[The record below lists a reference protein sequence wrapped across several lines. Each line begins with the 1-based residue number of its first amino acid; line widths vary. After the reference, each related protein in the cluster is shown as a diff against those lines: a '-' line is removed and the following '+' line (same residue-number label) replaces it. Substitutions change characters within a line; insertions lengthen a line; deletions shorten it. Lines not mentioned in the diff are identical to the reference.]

1 MQARTTTRMMTIMR
15 MKMIIR
21 TATTTGE
28 EIEIPI
34 HILPKYHNC
43 VFRSEEYEDGY
54 EDDYE
59 EEDCG
64 DDDYCTYSEV
74 RSRKKRKM
82 MIIII

>member
-1 MQARTTTRMMTIMR
+1 MMTIMR

-28 EIEIPI
+28 EIKIP
-34 HILPKYHNC
+34 ILPKYHNC
-43 VFRSEEYEDGY
+43 VLRSEEYEDGY

-74 RSRKKRKM
+74 RLRKKRKM